1 MPKRKAEHL
10 KADDGDDAPDTKQ
23 QKADD
28 STPYP
33 DFKRPHAE
41 ECMVCCAAGLV
52 PLSNRASVPD
62 HLWIRTSIV
71 AQAACRALADL
82 HGAPENPFRQ
92 KEMDSK
98 DMKAVQSALSEV
110 TSTQRTVLDS
120 TVRAR

>member
-1 MPKRKAEHL
+1 MR
-10 KADDGDDAPDTKQ
+10 
-23 QKADD
+23 
-28 STPYP
+28 
-33 DFKRPHAE
+33 
-41 ECMVCCAAGLV
+41 
-52 PLSNRASVPD
+52 D
-62 HLWIRTSIV
+62 HQAWIRISIV

-120 TVRAR
+120 TVRAPCWLTLSLSLYSMAVPLC